1 MNPYIQKLAQYLESL
16 PAKSPDREAGS
27 MLELLCY
34 IYTVENPV
42 SSAAIR
48 YQFQELDTVLGKLSL
63 EDNNALFWQVCELC
77 EEHAKLG
84 FLSGLRVG
92 SALTRELTEL

>member
-1 MNPYIQKLAQYLESL
+1 
-16 PAKSPDREAGS
+16 

-48 YQFQELDTVLGKLSL
+48 YQFQELDTILGKLSL
-63 EDNNALFWQVCELC
+63 EDNNALFRQVCELC

-92 SALTRELTEL
+92 YELCKELNVTQKSVP